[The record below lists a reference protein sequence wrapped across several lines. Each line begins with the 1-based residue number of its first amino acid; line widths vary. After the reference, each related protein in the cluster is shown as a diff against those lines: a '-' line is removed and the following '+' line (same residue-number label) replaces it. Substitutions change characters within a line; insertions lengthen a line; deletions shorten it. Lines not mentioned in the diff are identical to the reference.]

1 MVKGR
6 VDLND
11 LMLFFFDEEDN
22 VVIILGEFWLVVL
35 FLEFN
40 IGVRIYFGIE
50 SVCLLLLNFFDGC

>member
-50 SVCLLLLNFFDGC
+50 GVCLLLLNFFDGC